1 MVMLT
6 VAEEEPP
13 ELLAQIVNIFN
24 DIRVVG
30 VPQIVPLLD
39 SKVSPAGSP
48 GLISHEVTVPPPG
61 ETVFGVIN
69 WSLVRVMFSGEYENV
84 PGATSFTARVMV
96 VVSEPPLFVA

>member
-1 MVMLT
+1 M

-30 VPQIVPLLD
+30 VPQMVPLLD
-39 SKVSPAGSP
+39 SKVSPAGKL
-48 GLISHEVTVPPPG
+48 GLISQLVTAPPPG
-61 ETVFGVIN
+61 ETVLGVIT

-84 PGATSFTARVMV
+84 PGAVSLTVSVMV
-96 VVSEPPLFVA
+96 VVAEPPLFVAVIV